1 MLYRLGRFCARR
13 AWLVLAAW
21 VLVLGSAATAYLFG
35 HGSLSTGFSI
45 PNTKTTQVTDELK
58 TKIPA
63 LSGGSGGVVV
73 ATRDGS
79 PFSAAQ
85 RQAVTA
91 LVASAKSLPHVT
103 DAVDPFA
110 IEQQRAE
117 RVKQV
122 ADGRAQLAA
131 ARSQLDQ
138 ARAQIDAAREQAAQA
153 GQLAQAAPRLDQQ
166 QAQLDASAKQLD
178 AQAGLL
184 DLGVTLLD
192 LSSGI
197 RTISADGSTAI
208 VTITFTMSSFELP
221 DTTKQAVIDHF
232 ERSPIDGVDV
242 EFSADIA
249 QTTPRIIGVGEAVGV
264 AIAGIVLIV
273 MLGTLIAAG
282 LPILTALTGVGI
294 GVLAALSLSSVVEMA
309 SVTPVLGVML
319 GLAVGIDYALF
330 IINRH
335 RKQLTHGIELP
346 ESIGL
351 ANGTAGNAVLFAGS
365 TVLVALLALNV
376 TGIPFLGLMGTV
388 GAVCV
393 AVAVLIA
400 VTMTPALL
408 GLIGQRV
415 VGRRARHTAARAAP
429 VPAVRPMSTVRAIFT
444 VLACAAVLLTVAI
457 PAMSMRLGLPD
468 GSAETVESTQY
479 RAYKTTEREF
489 GTGVNG
495 TLLLTARLPAGLD
508 DAAVIRHQAGI
519 AKLVAAQDA
528 VVAVAPIAVS
538 DDHRLAAFQV
548 VPSGG
553 PTSTSTER
561 LVQDLRQLSYEG
573 AAFGVAG
580 QAAANIDI
588 SEKLA
593 DVLPLYILLV
603 VGLSLII
610 MIAVFRSFVVPITAT
625 AGFVLSLLATYGAIV
640 AIYQWGWLSGVFG
653 THDHGP
659 ILNFLPIV
667 LVGILFGLAMDYQL
681 FLVSGMREAYVH
693 GLPARSAVTWGV
705 RAGRTVV
712 IAAAIIMV
720 AVFSGFIFAESVIIR
735 PVGFGLAFGVLVD
748 AFVVRMLLIPALMH
762 LFGPAAWWFPRWLDR
777 LVPNVDVEGAA
788 LERRHSFHADPEL
801 VVDASA
807 GGR

>member
-1 MLYRLGRFCARR
+1 MAEMLYRLGRFCARR
-13 AWLVLAAW
+13 AWRVLAAW
-21 VLVLGSAATAYLFG
+21 VLVLGLAGVAYLFG
-35 HGSLSTGFSI
+35 HGSLSAGFSI
-45 PNTKTTQVTDELK
+45 PDTKTTRVTDELK
-58 TKIPA
+58 RKIPA
-63 LSGGSGGVVV
+63 LSGGSGSVVLT
-73 ATRDGS
+73 TRDGS
-79 PFSAAQ
+79 AFSAAQ
-85 RQAVTA
+85 KQEVTA
-91 LVASAKSLPHVT
+91 LVTSAKGLPHVA
-103 DAVDPFA
+103 DAFDPFA
-110 IEQQRAE
+110 TEQQRTE
-117 RVKQV
+117 RAKQI
-122 ADGRAQLAA
+122 ADGRAQLTA

-138 ARAQIDAAREQAAQA
+138 ARAQLDTTRRQATQA
-153 GQLAQAAPRLDQQ
+153 GELPQVAARLDQQ

-178 AQAGLL
+178 AQTALL
-184 DLGVTLLD
+184 DLGAALLD

-197 RTISADGSTAI
+197 RTVSTDGSTAI
-208 VTITFTMSSFELP
+208 VNLAFTMSNFELP
-221 DTTKQAVIDHF
+221 DTTKWAVIDHF
-232 ERSPIDGVDV
+232 ERSPIDGVDM
-242 EFSADIA
+242 EFSADVA
-249 QTTPRIIGVGEAVGV
+249 QTTPRIVGIGEVVGV
-264 AIAGIVLIV
+264 VIAAIVLIV

-282 LPILTALTGVGI
+282 LPILTALMGVGI
-294 GVLAALSLSSVVEMA
+294 GVLAALSLSSAIEMA

-335 RKQLTHGIELP
+335 RRQLMHGMDVP
-346 ESIGL
+346 ESIGV

-393 AVAVLIA
+393 AIAVLIA

-415 VGRRARHTAARAAP
+415 VPRRARRSTTRTAEAP
-429 VPAVRPMSTVRAIFT
+429 PVASAVRPMSTVRAIFA
-444 VLACAAVLLTVAI
+444 VLASAAVLLAAAI

-468 GSAETVESTQY
+468 GSAEAVESTQY
-479 RAYKTTEREF
+479 RAYKTIEREF

-495 TLLLTARLPAGLD
+495 TLLLTAQLPAGLD
-508 DAAVIRHQAGI
+508 SAAVIRHQAAIG
-519 AKLVAAQDA
+519 KLVAAQDA

-553 PTSTSTER
+553 PTSMSTER
-561 LVQDLRQLSYEG
+561 LVQDLRELSYEG
-573 AAFGVAG
+573 SAFGVAG

-640 AIYQWGWLSGVFG
+640 AIYQWGWLSAVFG

-659 ILNFLPIV
+659 ILNFLPII

-681 FLVSGMREAYVH
+681 FLVSGMREAYAQ

-720 AVFSGFIFAESVIIR
+720 AVFSGFIFSESVIIR

-762 LFGPAAWWFPRWLDR
+762 LFGSAAWWFPRWLDR
-777 LVPNVDVEGAA
+777 LVPNVDVEGSA
-788 LERRHSFHADPEL
+788 LERRHT
-801 VVDASA
+801 
-807 GGR
+807 